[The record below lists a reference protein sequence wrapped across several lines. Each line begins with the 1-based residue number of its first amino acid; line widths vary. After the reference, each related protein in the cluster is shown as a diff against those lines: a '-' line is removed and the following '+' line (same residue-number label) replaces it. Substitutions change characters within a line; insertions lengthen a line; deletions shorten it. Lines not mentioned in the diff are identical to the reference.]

1 MAQPDL
7 ATSPPPEELQDPV
20 ESARLAGLRY
30 VSDQEPGIR
39 REPAGEH
46 FRYRDPDGSLVRDDE
61 TLARIHALAIPPAW
75 DDVWICADAN
85 GHLQATG
92 RDARGRKQYR
102 YHPEWRHVRDGTKYG
117 RMIAF
122 GEALPRIREQTDE
135 DLSLRG
141 LPRRKVLAAVVRLL
155 ETTLIRVGN
164 EEYARDNKS
173 FGLTTMR
180 DRHVDIDGSQVE
192 FRFKGKSGKK
202 HLITLKDRRL
212 ARVVQKC
219 RDIPGQELFQYVDD
233 EGNRQSIDSGDV
245 NSYLREVSGH
255 DFTAK
260 DFRTWAG
267 TVLATLALEEFAPAD
282 SRTQAR
288 RNLVRAVESV
298 AQRLGN
304 TPTVCRKCYIHPAV
318 LDAYLEGTM
327 LDSLQRKTDEA
338 LDEPALPEDE
348 AMVLNFLRRRLEE
361 EEQSDRARAPGPSH
375 RRGRK
380 PARARSAR

>member
-1 MAQPDL
+1 MAQPYRT
-7 ATSPPPEELQDPV
+7 TSPSPEESQEPA

-39 REPAGEH
+39 RERSGER
-46 FRYRDPDGSLVRDDE
+46 FRYRDADGSLVGDGE
-61 TLARIHALAIPPAW
+61 TLARIQSLAIPPAW
-75 DDVWICADAN
+75 EDVWICASAN

-102 YHPEWRHVRDGTKYG
+102 YHPEWRHVRDDTKYA

-122 GEALPRIREQTDE
+122 GEALPRIREQTDV
-135 DLSLRG
+135 DLALRG
-141 LPRRKVLAAVVRLL
+141 LPRKKVLAAVVRLL
-155 ETTLIRVGN
+155 EITLIRVGN
-164 EEYARDNKS
+164 EEYARDNRS

-180 DRHVDIDGSQVE
+180 DRHVGIDGSQVE

-202 HLITLKDRRL
+202 HLITLRDRRL

-233 EGNRQSIDSGDV
+233 EGTRQSIDSADV
-245 NSYLREVSGH
+245 NSYLRELSGH

-338 LDEPALPEDE
+338 LAEAGLPEDE
-348 AMVLNFLRRRLEE
+348 AMVLDFLRRRLEQ
-361 EEQSDRARAPGPSH
+361 EEQNDRARTPGTSH

-380 PARARSAR
+380 PARARAGR